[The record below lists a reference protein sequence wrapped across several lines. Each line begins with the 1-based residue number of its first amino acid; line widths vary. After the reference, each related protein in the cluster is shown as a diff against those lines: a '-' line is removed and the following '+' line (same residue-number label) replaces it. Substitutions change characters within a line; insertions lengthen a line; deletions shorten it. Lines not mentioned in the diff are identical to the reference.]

1 MQTEI
6 YSLNIIAIDDD
17 SNMRRWYENFFK
29 KSKHNL
35 MESLDSGD
43 FIFNYIQKNCV
54 DVILLDIE
62 LVESSGLQVARSLS
76 SYNIDIIF
84 ITAYEKYA
92 IDGYE
97 YYPHDFIVKPIDKLR
112 LSQSLEKLVDRR
124 LEKNTLKKVS
134 FKVKEGIHFVD
145 IQKIVYIE
153 KGYRKLL
160 IYMEKGETLQITES
174 LKNMEMKLAKYHF
187 YRIHRSYI
195 VPINRVKSFLKDDF
209 MKSYNLSLCG
219 CDRALPVSKH
229 KINDLKRKL
238 HNTFEGTT
246 QLS

>member
-17 SNMRRWYENFFK
+17 SNMRKWYANFFTN
-29 KSKHNL
+29 SKHNL
-35 MESLDSGD
+35 IESLDSGD

-97 YYPHDFIVKPIDKLR
+97 YYPHDFIVKPIEKLR
-112 LSQSLEKLVDRR
+112 LSQSLEKIVDER
-124 LEKNTLKKVS
+124 LEKNTLTKVA
-134 FKVKEGIHFVD
+134 FKVKCTP
-145 IQKIVYIE
+145 IV
-153 KGYRKLL
+153 RH
-160 IYMEKGETLQITES
+160 S
-174 LKNMEMKLAKYHF
+174 LTIGGAFFIAKF
-187 YRIHRSYI
+187 S
-195 VPINRVKSFLKDDF
+195 
-209 MKSYNLSLCG
+209 
-219 CDRALPVSKH
+219 SK
-229 KINDLKRKL
+229 
-238 HNTFEGTT
+238 E
-246 QLS
+246 

>member
-6 YSLNIIAIDDD
+6 CSLNIIAIDDD
-17 SNMRRWYENFFK
+17 SNMRKWYEHFFK

-35 MESLDSGD
+35 IESIDSGD

-62 LVESSGLQVARSLS
+62 LVEASGLQIARSLS

-112 LSQSLEKLVDRR
+112 LSQSLEKLLDKR
-124 LEKNTLKKVS
+124 LEKNILTKVA

-153 KGYRKLL
+153 KRYRKLL

-195 VPINRVKSFLKDDF
+195 VPMNRVKSFIKDDF

-219 CDRALPVSKH
+219 CDKVLPVSKH
-229 KINDLKRKL
+229 KINDFKKKL
-238 HNTFEGTT
+238 HNTFEVY
-246 QLS
+246 L